1 VTAIGPSK
9 FRVLALLA
17 SSMLCVAPWVATAQE
32 APDELEVVVVSGRQP
47 GPPLWK
53 VTHGENT
60 LWILPLVPVVPEDL
74 DWDDRRV
81 ASVIAASEEV
91 IDPPGVSIGVSKL
104 LLLNPVN
111 WVRGP
116 RLYKRLSHN
125 AGQKTLREVLPADS
139 WERFAALQQRYFPRD
154 PDFNALRPAFA
165 VTGMNKSILKSE
177 GLSDPRE
184 IERRVEKL
192 IGRQPSLRRTR
203 VEIEE
208 QMQGSYGELSARL
221 ERLVDSLPADDE
233 LACFDTQMELFES
246 HLEDMKRVAN
256 AWALGKARDMQS
268 FSSLGDLHDPC
279 TRLMLGSSEG
289 GYMQRLNEQSTRR
302 WLQAVDVA
310 LANNRST
317 FAMLPMIRIAGP
329 LSLIDQLEARG
340 YEVLAPQ

>member
-1 VTAIGPSK
+1 M
-9 FRVLALLA
+9 ALLA

-154 PDFNALRPAFA
+154 PDTNALRPAFA
-165 VTGMNKSILKSE
+165 VTVMNNSILKSE

-233 LACFDTQMELFES
+233 LHPTDGGQLRRRLHAKAQRTEHPTLAASRRRGACEQSLHFC
-246 HLEDMKRVAN
+246 HVA
-256 AWALGKARDMQS
+256 
-268 FSSLGDLHDPC
+268 HDP
-279 TRLMLGSSEG
+279 
-289 GYMQRLNEQSTRR
+289 YRR
-302 WLQAVDVA
+302 P
-310 LANNRST
+310 
-317 FAMLPMIRIAGP
+317 FIADRP
-329 LSLIDQLEARG
+329 ARG
-340 YEVLAPQ
+340 PRLRGTCTAVKIVIRGCNPIGRSPVSKPVPSP

>member
-1 VTAIGPSK
+1 
-9 FRVLALLA
+9 
-17 SSMLCVAPWVATAQE
+17 
-32 APDELEVVVVSGRQP
+32 
-47 GPPLWK
+47 
-53 VTHGENT
+53 
-60 LWILPLVPVVPEDL
+60 
-74 DWDDRRV
+74 
-81 ASVIAASEEV
+81 
-91 IDPPGVSIGVSKL
+91 
-104 LLLNPVN
+104 
-111 WVRGP
+111 
-116 RLYKRLSHN
+116 
-125 AGQKTLREVLPADS
+125 
-139 WERFAALQQRYFPRD
+139 
-154 PDFNALRPAFA
+154 
-165 VTGMNKSILKSE
+165 
-177 GLSDPRE
+177 
-184 IERRVEKL
+184 
-192 IGRQPSLRRTR
+192 
-203 VEIEE
+203 
-208 QMQGSYGELSARL
+208 MQGSYGELSARL